1 MTAQAR
7 AAQVKT
13 GAAAGAATPAA
24 VAASPPII
32 RLDGVSKSFG
42 PTRANDDLTL
52 SIHPG
57 EVVGLV
63 GANGAGKST
72 LMRLICGL
80 ARPDSGRIAIAGA
93 AVDLDHVSPNAAR
106 AHGIRIVHQELSL
119 CTNLTVAENFMLEE
133 PAALL
138 APEPGW
144 RDRFRRRAQA
154 QIEAIFPGAGLGAD
168 DVLERLPIGQRQM
181 VEIARAAAGERL
193 RLLVLDEPTS
203 SLDADR
209 SAQLRQWSR
218 ARAAEGVAIIFI
230 SHKLQEILD
239 VASRVVVM
247 RNGRVVADEP
257 AAHVTVTDL
266 VERMGGN
273 PPHESGEPAGTAAR
287 PDAEALVT
295 IAAAAGLAD
304 HAITLAGGEIV
315 GLAGLDGNGQR
326 DFLHAL
332 FAAGRGHDRAI
343 TCGAEPG
350 FVSGDRAGEGVFRL
364 WSVLENIAIGASI
377 GRPPLAR
384 LSPRAE
390 QGLVRPLLERL
401 RIANARIGANILELS
416 GGNQQKVLA
425 ARALLRG
432 SRILLLDDPT
442 RGVDV
447 EAKAEFYRL
456 VREVAAA
463 GTLVVWYSTED
474 AELLEC
480 SRVLVFRA
488 GRVIRELRGTAIS
501 AEALVGAAFAGEP
514 KAAATG
520 RAGAAH
526 RGARGARLA
535 PVISLI
541 AVLAAMVALNPGAA
555 SPFGL
560 DLLLGPALPVALVA
574 LGQMFVVG
582 GSEIDLGIGPF
593 AGLVSVLAATWL
605 VTAPLAGV
613 AAILLALGAYA
624 VMGALIQARQIPS
637 IVVTLGASFVW
648 TGIGYTLQPTP
659 GGGSPAWLAAAV
671 DWNLPFLPTAV
682 ALLVL
687 GALAALALDRA
698 RAGVV
703 LRGFGND
710 ARALQQA
717 GWSSVRAAALRFAI
731 AGSFAAAAGLSL
743 TAVNTASDIN
753 AGDSFTLL
761 SIAAVVIG
769 GCRLF
774 GGSTAPVGVVAGA
787 VTLSLIGALLGFLG
801 ISTDF
806 NAAVQGAL
814 LLGILALRTALS
826 GPGAAP

>member
-1 MTAQAR
+1 MNGAMPPAAAEDGETAQA
-7 AAQVKT
+7 A
-13 GAAAGAATPAA
+13 P
-24 VAASPPII
+24 AASPPVI

-42 PTRANDDLTL
+42 ATRANDDLTL
-52 SIHPG
+52 AIRPG

-80 ARPDSGRIAIAGA
+80 TRPDSGRIAIGGI
-93 AVDLDHVSPNAAR
+93 AVDLDHFSPNAAR

-138 APEPGW
+138 APEPAW
-144 RDRFRRRAQA
+144 RERFGRRAKA
-154 QIEAIFPGAGLGAD
+154 QIEAIFPAAGLGAD
-168 DVLERLPIGQRQM
+168 EVVDHLPIGQRQM
-181 VEIARAAAGERL
+181 VEIVRAAAGDGL

-203 SLDADR
+203 SLDAGR
-209 SAQLRQWSR
+209 SAQLRRWSR

-257 AAHVTVTDL
+257 ASRVTVTDL
-266 VERMGGN
+266 VERMGGH
-273 PPHESGEPAGTAAR
+273 PHEGGAPAGSAAR
-287 PDAEALVT
+287 PDGEALVT

-315 GLAGLDGNGQR
+315 GLSGLDGNGQR

-332 FAAGRGHDRAI
+332 LAAGRRHDRAI
-343 TCGAEPG
+343 TCRAEPG

-364 WSVLENIAIGASI
+364 WSVLENIAIGASVD
-377 GRPPLAR
+377 RPPLAR

-390 QGLVRPLLERL
+390 QGLIRPLLERL
-401 RIANARIGANILELS
+401 RLADARLGANILDLS

-488 GRVIRELRGTAIS
+488 GRVITELRGATIS
-501 AEALVGAAFAGEP
+501 AEALVGAAFAGEKP
-514 KAAATG
+514 AATAG
-520 RAGAAH
+520 RAGATH
-526 RGARGARLA
+526 RRPRGARLA
-535 PVISLI
+535 PMISLI
-541 AVLAAMVALNPGAA
+541 AVLAVMVALNPGAA

-593 AGLVSVLAATWL
+593 AGLVSVLAATLL
-605 VTAPLAGV
+605 VSAPLAGGAV
-613 AAILLALGAYA
+613 ILLAIGAYA
-624 VMGALIQARQIPS
+624 LMGTLIQARQIPS

-659 GGGSPAWLAAAV
+659 GGSSPAWLAVLV
-671 DWNLPFLPTAV
+671 DWNLPFLPTAA

-687 GALAALALDRA
+687 AALAALALDRA

-710 ARALQQA
+710 PRALRQA
-717 GWSSVRAAALRFAI
+717 GWSAVRAAALRFAI
-731 AGSFAAAAGLSL
+731 AGSFAAIAGLSL

-774 GGSTAPVGVVAGA
+774 GGSTAPVGVVCGA

-814 LLGILALRTALS
+814 LLGILVLRTALS
-826 GPGAAP
+826 GSAAAR